1 MNRHLVSSIT
11 SILVS
16 LISLSNGLAQETS
29 VAVTLKD
36 SLDQPQES
44 EPVVHYFGGQT
55 ITLPIAV
62 RTSSREQ
69 IHLQA
74 SLTQVTFSLTAQ
86 HNVVPEISPS
96 LDQED
101 RPRADREV
109 KLELPTVQRETDFQ
123 LSFQAQTESQDL
135 WSEAGI
141 VQIRVYPKDLLA
153 PLKNWS
159 RKDSNL
165 KAKLTQVTFS
175 LTAQHNIVPEISLPL
190 EQENRARA
198 DREVKLE
205 LPTVQRETDFQLS
218 FQAQTESQDLWSEA
232 GIVQIRVYPKDLLAP
247 LKNWSRK
254 VQLRLD
260 DREGIL
266 EYLLATQEVA
276 FVDSRAQMKK
286 LEGVPV
292 VTMIVKNTQK
302 VLLPRRP
309 LAPHN
314 SIIVFNEQVEN
325 VPKVVVTPF
334 GTGRLIQV
342 DLQIIK
348 RLSEDPRAQKQFLE
362 IIQLAHPVP

>member
-1 MNRHLVSSIT
+1 MKYKSSRMKRHFVSSIT

-16 LISLSNGLAQETS
+16 LISLSSGLAQEMNI
-29 VAVTLKD
+29 AVTLED
-36 SLDQPQES
+36 SFYQTQES
-44 EPVVHYFGGQT
+44 EHVVHSFGGQE
-55 ITLPIAV
+55 IKLPIEV
-62 RTSSREQ
+62 QTSSREQ
-69 IHLQA
+69 I
-74 SLTQVTFSLTAQ
+74 
-86 HNVVPEISPS
+86 
-96 LDQED
+96 
-101 RPRADREV
+101 
-109 KLELPTVQRETDFQ
+109 
-123 LSFQAQTESQDL
+123 
-135 WSEAGI
+135 
-141 VQIRVYPKDLLA
+141 
-153 PLKNWS
+153 
-159 RKDSNL
+159 NL

-190 EQENRARA
+190 EQENGARA
-198 DREVKLE
+198 NREVKLE

-348 RLSEDPRAQKQFLE
+348 RLSEDPRAQKQFME

>member
-1 MNRHLVSSIT
+1 MKHKSSRMKRHFVSSIT

-16 LISLSNGLAQETS
+16 LISLSSGLAQETNI
-29 VAVTLKD
+29 AVTLKN
-36 SLDQPQES
+36 SFYQTQES
-44 EPVVHYFGGQT
+44 EPAVHSFGGQE
-55 ITLPIAV
+55 IKLPIAV
-62 RTSSREQ
+62 QTSSREQ
-69 IHLQA
+69 INLKA
-74 SLTQVTFSLTAQ
+74 KLTQVTFSLTAQ
-86 HNVVPEISPS
+86 HNIVPEISLP
-96 LDQED
+96 LEQEN
-101 RPRADREV
+101 RARADREV
-109 KLELPTVQRETDFQ
+109 TLELPTVQRETDFQ

-153 PLKNWS
+153 PLK
-159 RKDSNL
+159 
-165 KAKLTQVTFS
+165 T
-175 LTAQHNIVPEISLPL
+175 
-190 EQENRARA
+190 
-198 DREVKLE
+198 
-205 LPTVQRETDFQLS
+205 
-218 FQAQTESQDLWSEA
+218 
-232 GIVQIRVYPKDLLAP
+232 
-247 LKNWSRK
+247 WSRK

-276 FVDSRAQMKK
+276 FVDARAQMEK
-286 LEGVPV
+286 LGGVPI

-302 VLLPRRP
+302 VSLPRRP

-342 DLQIIK
+342 DLQIIN
-348 RLSEDPRAQKQFLE
+348 RLLEDPRAQKQFLE

>member
-1 MNRHLVSSIT
+1 MIEVAMKYKSSRMKRHLVSSIT
-11 SILVS
+11 SILVF
-16 LISLSNGLAQETS
+16 LISLSSGLAQEMNI
-29 VAVTLKD
+29 AVTLKD
-36 SLDQPQES
+36 SFYQTQES
-44 EPVVHYFGGQT
+44 EPVVHSFGGQE
-55 ITLPIAV
+55 IKLPIEV
-62 RTSSREQ
+62 QTSSREQ
-69 IHLQA
+69 I
-74 SLTQVTFSLTAQ
+74 
-86 HNVVPEISPS
+86 
-96 LDQED
+96 
-101 RPRADREV
+101 
-109 KLELPTVQRETDFQ
+109 
-123 LSFQAQTESQDL
+123 
-135 WSEAGI
+135 
-141 VQIRVYPKDLLA
+141 
-153 PLKNWS
+153 
-159 RKDSNL
+159 NL

-247 LKNWSRK
+247 LKKWSRK

-276 FVDSRAQMKK
+276 FVDSRAQMGK

-292 VTMIVKNTQK
+292 VTMIVKNKQK
-302 VLLPRRP
+302 VSLPRRP
-309 LAPHN
+309 LDPHN